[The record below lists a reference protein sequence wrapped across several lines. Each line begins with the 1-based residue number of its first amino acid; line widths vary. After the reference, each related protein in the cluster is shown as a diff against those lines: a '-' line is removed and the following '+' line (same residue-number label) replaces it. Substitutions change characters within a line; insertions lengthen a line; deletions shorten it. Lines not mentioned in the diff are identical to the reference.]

1 MSLQNNI
8 LPNIDV
14 TDFAELIL
22 KYSTDGI
29 LLTDSTGLVI
39 AINKRFSTLFQ
50 IPASEVL
57 GSNVLDLVKQ
67 GAWSPNLFQRVVQK
81 KKTLSIIQTTRSGKS
96 ILATGTPIFDD
107 ADKLL
112 YVLFN
117 DRDMS
122 LQSVLENDS
131 TDSVELAIKAA
142 AKNEHHV
149 AESQQY
155 TLNGIVVKSSSMKK
169 QLNLALQ
176 VARFPVPVLL
186 TGESGVGKTMFAR
199 FIHDQSPRREGPFIA
214 INCGAIPDQLVES
227 ELFGH
232 TGGAFTGATAG
243 GKKGRVLAADKGTLF
258 LDEISELP
266 YVLQVKLL
274 QFLETNQIYP
284 VGGTSPIPVDCTVLA
299 ATNRNLASMI
309 ADKMFRDD
317 LYFRLNGMPI
327 ELPPLRKRREEIP
340 PLARFFLEQYSTRFG
355 IEASLTPEAL
365 NELEQLPFKG
375 NVRELSHLI
384 QRLLIGTGG
393 GKITVEDIRE
403 WATTETED
411 SPHQLPHYEGTLS
424 QQVSQFEK
432 EIIQQTIEECGS
444 QAEAA
449 KILGVH
455 QSTLSRKL

>member
-1 MSLQNNI
+1 MPLLNI

-14 TDFAELIL
+14 TDFAKLIL
-22 KYSTDGI
+22 NYSTDGI

-39 AINKRFSTLFQ
+39 AINKRFSKLFQ
-50 IPASEVL
+50 ISASEVL
-57 GSNVLDLVKQ
+57 GSNVLELSKQ

-81 KKTLSIIQTTRSGKS
+81 KKTLSVIQTTRSGRS

-107 ADKLL
+107 VGKLL

-131 TDSVELAIKAA
+131 TNSVELAINAD
-142 AKNEHHV
+142 AKVEHFV
-149 AESQQY
+149 TETQQY
-155 TLNGIVVKSSSMKK
+155 TLSGIVVKSNIMKK

-176 VARFPVPVLL
+176 VAKFPVPVLL

-243 GKKGRVLAADKGTLF
+243 GKKGRIRAADGGTLF

-266 YVLQVKLL
+266 YILQVKLL
-274 QFLETNQIYP
+274 QFLETSQIYP
-284 VGGTSPIPVDCTVLA
+284 VGGTSPVPVDCTVIA
-299 ATNRNLASMI
+299 ATNRNLASMMANKI
-309 ADKMFRDD
+309 FRDD

-327 ELPPLRKRREEIP
+327 ELPPLRKRTEEIP

-365 NELEQLPFKG
+365 NELVQLPFKG

-384 QRLLIGTGG
+384 QRLLIVTGG
-393 GKITVEDIRE
+393 GEITVEHVHE
-403 WATTETED
+403 WATTKTKDTPNEL
-411 SPHQLPHYEGTLS
+411 SHYDGTLR
-424 QQVSQFEK
+424 QRVSQFEK
-432 EIIQQTIEECGS
+432 DTITQTIEEYGS

>member
-1 MSLQNNI
+1 MPLHNNI

-14 TDFAELIL
+14 TDFAKLL
-22 KYSTDGI
+22 LNYSTDGI

-39 AINKRFSTLFQ
+39 AINKRFSKLFE

-57 GSNVLDLVKQ
+57 GSNVLELVKQ

-81 KKTLSIIQTTRSGKS
+81 KKTLSIIQTTRSGRS

-107 ADKLL
+107 VGKLL

-131 TDSVELAIKAA
+131 TESVELAIHAA
-142 AKNEHHV
+142 AKDEHLV
-149 AESQQY
+149 AETQQY
-155 TLNGIVVKSSSMKK
+155 TLNGIVVKSNIMKK

-176 VARFPVPVLL
+176 VAKFPVPVLL

-199 FIHDQSPRREGPFIA
+199 FIHDQSPRREGPFIT

-232 TGGAFTGATAG
+232 TGGAFTGAIAG
-243 GKKGRVLAADKGTLF
+243 GKKGRIQAADGGTLF

-266 YVLQVKLL
+266 YILQVKLL
-274 QFLETNQIYP
+274 QFLETSQIYP
-284 VGGTSPIPVDCTVLA
+284 VGGTSPIHVDCTVIA
-299 ATNRNLASMI
+299 ATNRNLASMMANKI
-309 ADKMFRDD
+309 FRDD

-327 ELPPLRKRREEIP
+327 ELPPLRKRTEEIP
-340 PLARFFLEQYSTRFG
+340 PLVHFFLEQYSTRFG

-365 NELEQLPFKG
+365 NEITQLPFKG

-384 QRLLIGTGG
+384 QRLLIVTGG
-393 GKITVEDIRE
+393 GEITVEHVHE
-403 WATTETED
+403 WATTKTKGT
-411 SPHQLPHYEGTLS
+411 PNQLPHYDGTLS

-432 EIIQQTIEECGS
+432 DIIQQTVEECGS